1 MSDVRESDIPLF
13 ASTEEAERFG
23 RELRRVIAPNE
34 FQTLVRVWLVTELAA
49 KEAADPQAQ
58 VFLAT
63 RSGKLREAV
72 QTFLF
77 PDGMAPRP
85 QHETAEVAEVGCS

>member
-1 MSDVRESDIPLF
+1 MNEVRASNIPLF

-23 RELRRVIAPNE
+23 RELRRVIAPDE
-34 FQTLVRVWLVTELAA
+34 FQTLVRVWMVTELAA
-49 KEAADPQAQ
+49 KEAINPQTK

-77 PDGMAPRP
+77 PDGMKLQPAIDP
-85 QHETAEVAEVGCS
+85 ALLEVGHS

>member
-1 MSDVRESDIPLF
+1 MNDVRASNIPLF

-23 RELRRVIAPNE
+23 RELRRVIAADD
-34 FQTLVRVWLVTELAA
+34 FQTLVRVWLVTDLAA
-49 KEAADPQAQ
+49 KEAVSPQTQ

-63 RSGKLREAV
+63 HSGKLREAV

-77 PDGMAPRP
+77 PDGMKLSPPVDPALL
-85 QHETAEVAEVGCS
+85 EVGHS